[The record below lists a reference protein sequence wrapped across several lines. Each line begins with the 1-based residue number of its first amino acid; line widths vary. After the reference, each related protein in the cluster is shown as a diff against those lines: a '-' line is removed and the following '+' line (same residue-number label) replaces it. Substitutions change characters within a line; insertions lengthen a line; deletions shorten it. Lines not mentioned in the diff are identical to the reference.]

1 MLSPAIQN
9 LIALFSKFPGI
20 GPKTAERFVFYLSSQ
35 NKAQAKEL
43 ITAIVE
49 LKNKV
54 KNCSLCSKTFE
65 GQTEFCEICS
75 NPSRDKSII
84 CIVEKET
91 DLEAIEKTSQF
102 KGIYFI
108 LGGVLTD
115 RQKEK
120 IEQKVAELIEKIRKI
135 ASAPAGFVAVKEII
149 LALNPTPEGR
159 TTSLF
164 LKRKIAPLQIKTTLL
179 GVGLPLGSEL
189 EYADEETLS
198 LALDNRK

>member
-1 MLSPAIQN
+1 MLTPAFQN
-9 LIALFSKFPGI
+9 LIRLFARFPGV
-20 GPKTAERFVFYLSSQ
+20 GNRTAERFVFYLSQAS
-35 NKAQAKEL
+35 KPEAKEL

-65 GQTEFCEICS
+65 GEACLCEICS
-75 NPSRDKSII
+75 NQSRDKGLI
-84 CIVEKET
+84 CVVEKET

-102 KGIYFI
+102 KGLYFI
-108 LGGVLTD
+108 LGGIFALK
-115 RQKEK
+115 QKEK
-120 IEQKVAELIEKIRKI
+120 IEQRVEEL
-135 ASAPAGFVAVKEII
+135 VKRISKDNVQEVI

-159 TTSLF
+159 TTSLY
-164 LKRKIAPLQIKTTLL
+164 LKRKIEPLQIKTTLL

-198 LALDNRK
+198 SALDNRK